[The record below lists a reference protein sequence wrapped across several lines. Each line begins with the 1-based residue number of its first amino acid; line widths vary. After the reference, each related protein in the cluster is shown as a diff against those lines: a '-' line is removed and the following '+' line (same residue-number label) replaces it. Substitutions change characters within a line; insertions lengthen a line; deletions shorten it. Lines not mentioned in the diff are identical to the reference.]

1 MKVVL
6 CDASPLIILAKL
18 DRLHLIGDLLG
29 KDIVVLQCVVD
40 EVLGERAS
48 TLERQRLDKFVGTAA
63 TVTAFAESDIESKS
77 LSASDRFTLTYSV
90 RNTVDWLVAD
100 ERLMRR
106 VGSEQGIAVM
116 GVLGLIVGA
125 AKRRILTNAE
135 AESALRD
142 AVGLHGLRISV
153 ILYQRVLDEL
163 QGRID

>member
-90 RNTVDWLVAD
+90 YHHFKPTLKNYIKEV
-100 ERLMRR
+100 
-106 VGSEQGIAVM
+106 
-116 GVLGLIVGA
+116 
-125 AKRRILTNAE
+125 K
-135 AESALRD
+135 
-142 AVGLHGLRISV
+142 
-153 ILYQRVLDEL
+153 
-163 QGRID
+163 